1 MPTSARTR
9 RRRVSLPQPW
19 AGAASGGALFTAE
32 KCRKRAG
39 GCGPRTP
46 VGAAR
51 RASPGEALRQQ
62 LLSSKP
68 SRPILSTPSR
78 LRAGQWNRMAATATE
93 LFSKAAPT
101 APEQGQRLHAP
112 VFSRNIWFRR
122 RGAHRASA
130 WLRHQSASVERTREQ
145 SSRRGDA
152 FIGPRRV
159 SGLTRRVR
167 RLRKTGYT
175 VAPPASPALCAT
187 SPQGEAWA
195 GVFGGGAFAVQ
206 ASGPMWASAPT
217 RERRQRSGFDKMDK
231 IPLAH

>member
-1 MPTSARTR
+1 MLHTAVFAHEFPISTVGARIVR
-9 RRRVSLPQPW
+9 PLGCDIRVPPSNVPGNNL
-19 AGAASGGALFTAE
+19 
-32 KCRKRAG
+32 
-39 GCGPRTP
+39 P
-46 VGAAR
+46 VGA
-51 RASPGEALRQQ
+51 
-62 LLSSKP
+62 
-68 SRPILSTPSR
+68 
-78 LRAGQWNRMAATATE
+78 
-93 LFSKAAPT
+93 
-101 APEQGQRLHAP
+101 
-112 VFSRNIWFRR
+112 
-122 RGAHRASA
+122 
-130 WLRHQSASVERTREQ
+130 
-145 SSRRGDA
+145 DA

-231 IPLAH
+231 IPPGALTVGADCSIILSLEYLTV